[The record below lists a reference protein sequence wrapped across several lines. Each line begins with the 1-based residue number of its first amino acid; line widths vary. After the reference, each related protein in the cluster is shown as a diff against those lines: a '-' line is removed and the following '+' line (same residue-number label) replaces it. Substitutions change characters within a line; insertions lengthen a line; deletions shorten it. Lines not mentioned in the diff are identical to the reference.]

1 MARSLKDR
9 YPLRPVCL
17 LLGVARSSVLYKA
30 KPKPDLSQLSFVIQT
45 YLVTFR
51 SFGVR
56 KMHKLLARQRVCC
69 SRSEVRAVYVAL
81 GILGKKPPPR
91 KRTTDSRH
99 EHPRYPN
106 RVRDL
111 VVSRPHQVWAAD
123 TLEFR
128 IGGQRAF
135 LALLLDI
142 FTRLA
147 MGFAVSFN
155 NDTLLTL
162 EALEMALKFG
172 KPEIHHSDQG
182 KTYAAQA
189 YVRRLGHSVLISM
202 AAAGK
207 AWENGY
213 AERLNWTFESEE
225 ILLSEYQ
232 SLQEARTSIASYVN
246 LYNEQRIHQ
255 GLGDIPPREAF
266 EAYGRDQ
273 SNGCQITL

>member
-1 MARSLKDR
+1 M
-9 YPLRPVCL
+9 
-17 LLGVARSSVLYKA
+17 
-30 KPKPDLSQLSFVIQT
+30 
-45 YLVTFR
+45 
-51 SFGVR
+51 
-56 KMHKLLARQRVCC
+56 
-69 SRSEVRAVYVAL
+69 
-81 GILGKKPPPR
+81 
-91 KRTTDSRH
+91 
-99 EHPRYPN
+99 
-106 RVRDL
+106 
-111 VVSRPHQVWAAD
+111 VSRPHQVWAAD

-182 KTYAAQA
+182 KTYAAEA
-189 YVRRLGHSVLISM
+189 YVRRLGPSVLISM